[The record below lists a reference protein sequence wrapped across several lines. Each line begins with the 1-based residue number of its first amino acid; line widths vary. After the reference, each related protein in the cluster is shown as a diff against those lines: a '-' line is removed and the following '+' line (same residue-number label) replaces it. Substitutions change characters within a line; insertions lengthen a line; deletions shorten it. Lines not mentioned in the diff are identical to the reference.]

1 MPWYGS
7 NELYDVC
14 QVVLVPGV
22 VVAGVALEQV
32 VTGGH
37 LEGHARGRP
46 DVGGGTVPSPE
57 EDLQTPVLPGL
68 DVVSEMVVLGHITL
82 QLAHLTKIFQSI
94 RANALGNN
102 LPPSKRCP
110 GLQS

>member
-1 MPWYGS
+1 MPGYGS

-14 QVVLVPGV
+14 QMVLVPGV
-22 VVAGVALEQV
+22 VVAGVGLEQV

-46 DVGGGTVPSPE
+46 DVGGGTVPSSE

-68 DVVSEMVVLGHITL
+68 DVVSEMVVLGITL
-82 QLAHLTKIFQSI
+82 QLAL
-94 RANALGNN
+94 LLN
-102 LPPSKRCP
+102 LAHP
-110 GLQS
+110 